1 MGDFITNSQ
10 TSLASLK
17 DQCQL
22 LQNVLHDV
30 LVLEVGDQRLAQVR
44 RFRYLS
50 CPSDGDKARQQH
62 TDTHSLHW
70 TVNATG
76 VTHALNEAPR

>member
-10 TSLASLK
+10 TSLSSLK

-30 LVLEVGDQRLAQVR
+30 LVLEVGDQRLAAVR
-44 RFRYLS
+44 L
-50 CPSDGDKARQQH
+50 P
-62 TDTHSLHW
+62 LHLQSPQLH
-70 TVNATG
+70 VK
-76 VTHALNEAPR
+76 